1 MEGEHSRSIAVSGI
15 GSHSTSRDNNGTL
28 SILYSNPRSLVP
40 KLDELSA
47 VIEAHN
53 PDIVSIVESWLCA
66 DISDSE
72 LHIPRYQLFRKDCHR
87 HGGGVL
93 LYIKSNF
100 TVTVLPSHQT
110 NLEILPIVIHLSNI
124 SFLYYSF

>member
-1 MEGEHSRSIAVSGI
+1 MEGERSHSIPVSGI
-15 GSHSTSRDNNGTL
+15 GSQSKSRDDNGTL
-28 SILYSNPRSLVP
+28 SILYFNARSLVP

-72 LHIPRYQLFRKDCHR
+72 LHIPGYQIFRKDRHR

-93 LYIKSNF
+93 C
-100 TVTVLPSHQT
+100 
-110 NLEILPIVIHLSNI
+110 I
-124 SFLYYSF
+124 SKVFS